1 MQSALII
8 TPISGA
14 EHCAAS
20 LSKQLGFA
28 VEVAPSRREGM
39 AALRRKEYTI
49 VVIDEPV
56 AEASPEGADLL
67 WKQAGFAIP
76 LQINFAISGTNRL
89 IREVRAALARRDHEQ
104 SLAMQAATTAIEND
118 LRDTVTGL
126 LLHSQLAL
134 AEPLVSAPLT
144 AKLQTV
150 AELAGN
156 LRTRLERSG
165 NPALPAH

>member
-1 MQSALII
+1 MQSALLI
-8 TPISGA
+8 TGISGA

-20 LSKQLGFA
+20 LSKQLGLP
-28 VEVAPSRREGM
+28 VEVAGSRRDGM
-39 AALRRKEYTI
+39 AALRKREYSI
-49 VVIDEPV
+49 VVVDEPV
-56 AEASPEGADLL
+56 AEASSEGAELL
-67 WKQAGFAIP
+67 WKQAGLAIP

-89 IREVRAALARRDHEQ
+89 IREVRAALQRREMEQ
-104 SLAMQAATTAIEND
+104 HLAMRAAATAIENE

-150 AELAGN
+150 AALAGN
-156 LRTRLERSG
+156 LRTRLERSAYSG
-165 NPALPAH
+165 PSA

>member
-8 TPISGA
+8 TAISGA
-14 EHCAAS
+14 EHCAAT
-20 LSKQLGFA
+20 LSKQLGFP
-28 VEVAPSRREGM
+28 VDVAASRRDGM
-39 AALRRKEYTI
+39 IALRRKEYTV

-56 AEASPEGADLL
+56 AESSPEGADLL
-67 WKQAGFAIP
+67 WKQTGLAIP

-89 IREVRAALARRDHEQ
+89 IRDVRAALQRREHEQ
-104 SLAMQAATTAIEND
+104 QLATRAAAEAVHHE

-150 AELAGN
+150 AALATD
-156 LRTRLERSG
+156 LRARLERQS
-165 NPALPAH
+165 

>member
-8 TPISGA
+8 TSISGA

-20 LSKQLGFA
+20 LSKQLGLP

-39 AALRRKEYTI
+39 AALRRREYSI
-49 VVIDEPV
+49 VVIDEPI
-56 AEASPEGADLL
+56 AESSPEGAEIL
-67 WKQAGFAIP
+67 WKQAGLAVP
-76 LQINFAISGTNRL
+76 LQFNFAISGTHRL
-89 IREVRAALARRDHEQ
+89 IREVRSALLRREREQ
-104 SLAMQAATTAIEND
+104 QLAMLAATAAIESD
-118 LRDTVTGL
+118 LRDTLTGL

-150 AELAGN
+150 AMLAGN
-156 LRTRLERSG
+156 LRTRLERSSIM
-165 NPALPAH
+165 PASL

>member
-1 MQSALII
+1 MHTALII
-8 TPISGA
+8 TNISGA

-20 LSKQLGFA
+20 LSKQLGLP
-28 VEVAPSRREGM
+28 VEVASSRREGM
-39 AALRRKEYTI
+39 AALRRREYSI

-56 AEASPEGADLL
+56 AESSPEGAEML
-67 WKQAGFAIP
+67 WKQAGLAIP

-89 IREVRAALARRDHEQ
+89 IRDVRAALQRREHEQ
-104 SLAMQAATTAIEND
+104 ALAMRAATLAIEND

-134 AEPLVSAPLT
+134 AEPLISPHLA

-150 AELAGN
+150 ASLAGT
-156 LRTRLERSG
+156 LRIRLERG
-165 NPALPAH
+165 TLPLA

>member
-1 MQSALII
+1 MHSALII
-8 TPISGA
+8 TGISGA

-20 LSKQLGFA
+20 LSKQLGLP

-39 AALRRKEYTI
+39 AALRRREYTI

-56 AEASPEGADLL
+56 AEASPEGAEML
-67 WKQAGFAIP
+67 WKQAGLAIP

-89 IREVRAALARRDHEQ
+89 IREVRAALQRREMEQ
-104 SLAMQAATTAIEND
+104 QLAMRAATSAIESE

-156 LRTRLERSG
+156 LRTRLQA
-165 NPALPAH
+165 NT

>member
-8 TPISGA
+8 TGISGA

-20 LSKQLGFA
+20 LSKQLGIP
-28 VEVAPSRREGM
+28 VDVAMSRREGM
-39 AALRRKEYTI
+39 AALRRREYSI
-49 VVIDEPV
+49 VVVDEPV

-67 WKQAGFAIP
+67 WKHAGLAIP

-89 IREVRAALARRDHEQ
+89 IRDVRAALQRREQ
-104 SLAMQAATTAIEND
+104 EQQIAKRAATSEIENE

-134 AEPLVSAPLT
+134 SEPLVSAHLT

-150 AELAGN
+150 AQLAGA
-156 LRTRLERSG
+156 LRSRLERSG
-165 NPALPAH
+165 SSSL